1 MKLSAGIE
9 RYIEGHID
17 PQDDIL
23 AELERET
30 SLNVIN
36 PRMLSGHLQGSVLTM
51 FSKMIRPA
59 AVLEIGTYTGY
70 SAICLAK
77 GLQPGGKLITI
88 EMNDELEPLARKYFT
103 RTDMSG
109 IIDMRIGNALEIIPG
124 LDGPFDLVFMDADKR
139 QYSGYYN
146 LVIDK
151 VVSGGWIIAD
161 NILWDGK
168 VAGTAD
174 PGDLQTKGILEF
186 NAMVAADSR
195 VEKTI
200 VPVRDGIMV
209 LRKR

>member
-59 AVLEIGTYTGY
+59 SVLEIGTYTGY

-151 VVSGGWIIAD
+151 VVSVF
-161 NILWDGK
+161 LCS
-168 VAGTAD
+168 
-174 PGDLQTKGILEF
+174 F
-186 NAMVAADSR
+186 Y
-195 VEKTI
+195 
-200 VPVRDGIMV
+200 
-209 LRKR
+209 

>member
-36 PRMLSGHLQGSVLTM
+36 PRMLSGHMQGSMLTM

-59 AVLEIGTYTGY
+59 SVLEIGTYTGY

-103 RTDMSG
+103 RAGLSG

-124 LDGPFDLVFMDADKR
+124 LNGPFDLVFMDADKR
-139 QYSGYYN
+139 QYPEYYN

-168 VAGTAD
+168 VAGNAD
-174 PGDLQTKGILEF
+174 PGDMQTKGILEF
-186 NAMVAADSR
+186 NAMVAADNR

-209 LRKR
+209 VRKR

>member
-1 MKLSAGIE
+1 MKLSAHIE
-9 RYIEGHID
+9 RYISDHID

-36 PRMLSGHLQGSVLTM
+36 PRMLSGHLQGSLLTM
-51 FSKMIRPA
+51 FSKMIRPMS
-59 AVLEIGTYTGY
+59 VLEIGTYTGY

-77 GLQPGGKLITI
+77 GLPSGGRLITI
-88 EMNDELEPLARKYFT
+88 EMNDELEPLARKYFA
-103 RTDMSG
+103 RAGLSEV
-109 IIDMRIGNALEIIPG
+109 IDMRIGNALEIIPG

-139 QYSGYYN
+139 QYTGYYN
-146 LVIDK
+146 LVIEK
-151 VVSGGWIIAD
+151 VVRGGWIIAD

-168 VAGTAD
+168 VAATTD
-174 PGDLQTKGILEF
+174 PGDLQTRGILNF
-186 NAMVAADSR
+186 NALVAADSR

>member
-1 MKLSAGIE
+1 MKHSAEIE
-9 RYIEGHID
+9 RYIESHID

-36 PRMLSGHLQGSVLTM
+36 PRMLSGHLQGSLLTM
-51 FSKMIRPA
+51 FSKMIRPVS
-59 AVLEIGTYTGY
+59 VLEIGTYTGY

-77 GLQPGGKLITI
+77 GLQPGGKLITV
-88 EMNDELEPLARKYFT
+88 EMNDELEPLARKYFNKAGL
-103 RTDMSG
+103 SEV
-109 IIDMRIGNALEIIPG
+109 IDMRIGNALQILPQLE
-124 LDGPFDLVFMDADKR
+124 GPFDLVFMDADKR
-139 QYSGYYN
+139 QYSEYFTQ
-146 LVIDK
+146 VIEK

-168 VAGTAD
+168 VAANTGPA
-174 PGDLQTKGILEF
+174 DLQTRGILEF

-200 VPVRDGIMV
+200 VPVRDGVMV
-209 LRKR
+209 IRKI

>member
-1 MKLSAGIE
+1 MKLSAHIE
-9 RYIEGHID
+9 RYISDHID

-36 PRMLSGHLQGSVLTM
+36 PRMLSGHLQGSLLTM
-51 FSKMIRPA
+51 FSKMIRPMS
-59 AVLEIGTYTGY
+59 VLEIGTYTGY

-77 GLQPGGKLITI
+77 GLLSGGRLITI
-88 EMNDELEPLARKYFT
+88 EMNDELEPLARKYFA
-103 RTDMSG
+103 RAGLSEV
-109 IIDMRIGNALEIIPG
+109 IDMRIGNALEIIPG

-139 QYSGYYN
+139 QYTGYYN

-151 VVSGGWIIAD
+151 VVRGGWIIAD

-168 VAGTAD
+168 VAATTD
-174 PGDLQTKGILEF
+174 PGDLQTRGILNF
-186 NAMVAADSR
+186 NALVAADSR

>member
-1 MKLSAGIE
+1 MKLSAHIE
-9 RYIEGHID
+9 RYISDHID

-36 PRMLSGHLQGSVLTM
+36 PRMLSGHLQGSLLTM
-51 FSKMIRPA
+51 FSKMIRPMS
-59 AVLEIGTYTGY
+59 VLEIGTYTGY

-77 GLQPGGKLITI
+77 GLLSGGRLITI
-88 EMNDELEPLARKYFT
+88 EMNDELEPLVRKYFA
-103 RTDMSG
+103 RAGLSEV
-109 IIDMRIGNALEIIPG
+109 IDMRIGNALEIIPG

-139 QYSGYYN
+139 QYTGYYN

-151 VVSGGWIIAD
+151 VVRGGWIIAD

-168 VAGTAD
+168 VAATTD
-174 PGDLQTKGILEF
+174 PGDLQTRGILNF
-186 NAMVAADSR
+186 NALVAADSR